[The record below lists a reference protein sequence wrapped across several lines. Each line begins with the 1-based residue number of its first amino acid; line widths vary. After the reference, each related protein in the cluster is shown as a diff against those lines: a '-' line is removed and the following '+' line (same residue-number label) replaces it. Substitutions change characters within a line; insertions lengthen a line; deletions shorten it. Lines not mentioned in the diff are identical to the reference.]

1 LIKREIKESPLN
13 SLKLTKAATR
23 RRRRAG
29 AGAGAGAGAAEKRR
43 YEMKCGFNKKDL
55 GLHIFWTVR
64 IRLDI
69 WADFCFGPVK

>member
-1 LIKREIKESPLN
+1 LIKREIKESTLN

-29 AGAGAGAGAAEKRR
+29 AGAGAAEKRR
-43 YEMKCGFNKKDL
+43 YEMKCGFNMKDL

>member
-1 LIKREIKESPLN
+1 LIKREIKESTLN

-23 RRRRAG
+23 RRRR
-29 AGAGAGAGAAEKRR
+29 AGAGAGAAEKRR

-69 WADFCFGPVK
+69 WADFFFGPVK

>member
-1 LIKREIKESPLN
+1 MIKREIKESPLN

-29 AGAGAGAGAAEKRR
+29 AGAGAAEKRR

-55 GLHIFWTVR
+55 GLHIVWTVR

>member
-1 LIKREIKESPLN
+1 MIKREIKESPLN

-23 RRRRAG
+23 RRRR
-29 AGAGAGAGAAEKRR
+29 AGAGAGAAEKRR

-69 WADFCFGPVK
+69 WADFFFGPVK

>member
-1 LIKREIKESPLN
+1 LIKREIKESTLN

-23 RRRRAG
+23 RRRR
-29 AGAGAGAGAAEKRR
+29 AGAGAGAAEKRR

>member
-23 RRRRAG
+23 RRRR
-29 AGAGAGAGAAEKRR
+29 AGAGAGAAEKRR

-69 WADFCFGPVK
+69 WADFFFGPVK

>member
-1 LIKREIKESPLN
+1 LIKREIKESTLN

-23 RRRRAG
+23 RRRR
-29 AGAGAGAGAAEKRR
+29 AGAGAGAAEKRR

-64 IRLDI
+64 IRLDL

>member
-1 LIKREIKESPLN
+1 MIKREIKESTLN

-23 RRRRAG
+23 RRRR
-29 AGAGAGAGAAEKRR
+29 AGAGAGAAEKRR

-69 WADFCFGPVK
+69 WADFFFGPVK

>member
-1 LIKREIKESPLN
+1 MIKREIKESTLN

-23 RRRRAG
+23 RRRR
-29 AGAGAGAGAAEKRR
+29 AGAGAAEKRR

-69 WADFCFGPVK
+69 WADFFFGPVK

>member
-1 LIKREIKESPLN
+1 MIKREIKESTLN

-23 RRRRAG
+23 RRRR
-29 AGAGAGAGAAEKRR
+29 AGAGAGAAEKRR

>member
-23 RRRRAG
+23 RRRR
-29 AGAGAGAGAAEKRR
+29 AGAGAGAAEKRR

-69 WADFCFGPVK
+69 WADFLFGPVK